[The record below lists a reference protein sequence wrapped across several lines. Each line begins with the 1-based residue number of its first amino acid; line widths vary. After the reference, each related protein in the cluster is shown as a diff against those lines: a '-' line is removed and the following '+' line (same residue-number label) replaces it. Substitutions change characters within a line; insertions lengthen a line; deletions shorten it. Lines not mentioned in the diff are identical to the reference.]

1 LRSLAESLAALD
13 ADAIRAQYNEYN
25 QLFWQDSVLPADLVA
40 RLAEEALA
48 LRPRAHRV
56 RVPGYKKSGSVS
68 AFQLRESAPSIAA
81 LYEDPALIRFL
92 SSVAGIGVDS
102 AFMPCPEEDPHAF
115 GLYYYTE
122 PGDRIG
128 FHYDTSHYAGTR
140 YTVLI
145 GLVNRSTSE
154 LVCHPFRRRNGPP
167 LELRVATQPGT
178 LVFFNGNN
186 IWHSVSPV
194 GEDEERIVLTL
205 EYVTNPAMSPF
216 RRAIS
221 NLKDAMTYFG
231 FSEVMRSRTKKA
243 T

>member
-1 LRSLAESLAALD
+1 LSSLADALTALD
-13 ADAIRAQYNEYN
+13 ADAIRAQYNEHN
-25 QLFWQDSVLPADLVA
+25 ELFWQDDVLPPDLVA
-40 RLAEEALA
+40 RLAEEAVA
-48 LRPRAHRV
+48 LRPRAHRA

-68 AFQLRESAPSIAA
+68 AFQLRESAPTTAA
-81 LYEDPALIRFL
+81 LYQDPSLMRFL
-92 SSVAGIGVDS
+92 SSIAGLGVND
-102 AFMPCPEEDPHAF
+102 AFVPCPDDDPHAF

-145 GLVNRSTSE
+145 GLVNRSKSE
-154 LVCHPFRRRNGPP
+154 LVCHPFKKVKGPP

-205 EYVTNPAMSPF
+205 EYVTNPTMSPF

-231 FSEVMRSRTKKA
+231 FSEVMRSRPKKA